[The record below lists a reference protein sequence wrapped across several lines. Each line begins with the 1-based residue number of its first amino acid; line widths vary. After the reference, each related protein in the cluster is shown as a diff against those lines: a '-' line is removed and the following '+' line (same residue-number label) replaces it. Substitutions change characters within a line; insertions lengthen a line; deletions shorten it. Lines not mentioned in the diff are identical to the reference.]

1 MVHVIDAPVLI
12 IGAGPAGLVTARSLA
27 QRGIEYVQVERHS
40 DVGGLWDVE
49 NPGTPMYD
57 SAHFISSKT
66 MSGFDGFPMPD
77 DFPDYPSHRQILEYL
92 RAFAS
97 EYGLRDRIQFNVGV
111 TAIEPNAD
119 GSWRATLT
127 TGETNTYSGVIC
139 ATGTQWEPNLPE
151 FKGSFNGEIRHSV
164 TYRNAI
170 DLVGKRVLVVGAGN
184 SGCDIA
190 CDVGRTADQT
200 FLSVRRGYW
209 FIPKHIF
216 GMPSD
221 VFAASGPKLPLP
233 VEQQVFGSML
243 RVMNGDVT
251 RLGLP
256 KPDHKLFETHPIL
269 NTEILQ
275 RIQHGDVIAKGDIDY
290 LDGDEVVFVD
300 GSRERID
307 VIITATGYR
316 HVIGYAQQY
325 FGSEQHPDDLYL
337 SIFSRNYPNLFA
349 MGYIETNSG
358 AYQLFDLASRLLAG
372 YLYDERHDPAQADRF
387 DQLIRAH
394 RPDLSGGIN
403 FIDSPRHQGYVDS
416 SALQKMYK
424 RVLKELQWEGATA

>member
-1 MVHVIDAPVLI
+1 MAAVTHAPVLI
-12 IGAGPAGLVTARSLA
+12 IGAGPAGLVTARSLRE
-27 QRGIEYVQVERHS
+27 RGIAYEQVERHS

-66 MSGFDGFPMPD
+66 MSAFAGYPMPD
-77 DFPDYPSHRQILEYL
+77 EFPDYPSHRQILAYL
-92 RAFAS
+92 RQFAA
-97 EYGLRDRIQFNVGV
+97 EYDLTESIRFNTSV
-111 TAIEPNAD
+111 TAIEPRDEGSWSVTLSD
-119 GSWRATLT
+119 GSTKL
-127 TGETNTYSGVIC
+127 YSGVVC
-139 ATGTQWEPNLPE
+139 ATGTQWEPNIPT
-151 FKGSFNGEIRHSV
+151 FAGSFDGEIRHSV
-164 TYRNAI
+164 SYRNAD
-170 DLVGKRVLVVGAGN
+170 DLRGKRVLVVGAGN

-190 CDVGRTADQT
+190 CDIGRAAEQT

-221 VFAASGPKLPLP
+221 VFAASGPKLPLA

-243 RVMNGDVT
+243 RVINGDVS

-275 RIQHGDVIAKGDIDY
+275 RMQHGDVIAKPDIAR
-290 LDGDEVVFVD
+290 LEGKEVVFAD
-300 GSRERID
+300 GTRERVD
-307 VIITATGYR
+307 VIILATGYR
-316 HVIGYAQQY
+316 HVIPYAQEY

-337 SIFSRNYPNLFA
+337 SIFSRKYPNLFA

-358 AYQLFDLASRLLAG
+358 AYQLFDLASQVLAG
-372 YLYDERHDPAQADRF
+372 YLYDERHDVAQADRF

-394 RPDLSGGIN
+394 HPDLSGGIR
-403 FIDSPRHQGYVDS
+403 FVDSPRHKGYVDS
-416 SALQKMYK
+416 TALKQMYL
-424 RVLKELQWEGATA
+424 RVLKELHWAVPA